1 MSVYNNLYWYM
12 PIFLCL
18 IVLLPNTPNKRL
30 NGSTKHS
37 ILLRPKVLILS
48 VVLHSDDSSAKITN
62 NKGLFGQK
70 LKRIQT
76 SLRTV
81 GLLG

>member
-1 MSVYNNLYWYM
+1 MSVYNNLYWSM

-62 NKGLFGQK
+62 K
-70 LKRIQT
+70 
-76 SLRTV
+76 
-81 GLLG
+81 

>member
-1 MSVYNNLYWYM
+1 MSVYNNLYWSM

-37 ILLRPKVLILS
+37 ILHETLNTS
-48 VVLHSDDSSAKITN
+48 QT
-62 NKGLFGQK
+62 KGLDPFSCF
-70 LKRIQT
+70 T
-76 SLRTV
+76 F
-81 GLLG
+81 

>member
-1 MSVYNNLYWYM
+1 MSVYNNLYWSM

-18 IVLLPNTPNKRL
+18 IVLLPNTPNKGL

-37 ILLRPKVLILS
+37 ILHRPKVLILS
-48 VVLHSDDSSAKITN
+48 VVLHSDGSSAKITKN
-62 NKGLFGQK
+62 EGLLGQK

-76 SLRTV
+76 NL
-81 GLLG
+81 

>member
-1 MSVYNNLYWYM
+1 MSVYNNLYWSM

-37 ILLRPKVLILS
+37 ILLRPTVLILS
-48 VVLHSDDSSAKITN
+48 VVLHSDDSSAKIK